1 MLFNHSCGIY
11 HFNIYCETKEAT
23 KTISRLMLMVSPIAN
38 LLIFSR
44 QITSLPSPFFST
56 QFSSLLTLHQVF
68 LTYRFSFSLTNL
80 HQAFT
85 KIPLDIINSQ
95 RIKNHLNHLDKK
107 ARTREKKLNGSA
119 KKKNKNQS
127 KLKKIKHYLMVGASP
142 DNSTDFMQKILS
154 LPSKNQPP

>member
-23 KTISRLMLMVSPIAN
+23 KTISLLMLMVSPIAN

-56 QFSSLLTLHQVF
+56 YFSSLLTLHQVF
-68 LTYRFSFSLTNL
+68 LTHGFSFSLTNIY
-80 HQAFT
+80 QGFT

-95 RIKNHLNHLDKK
+95 RIKNYLNHLDKK
-107 ARTREKKLNGSA
+107 ARTRKKKVNGSA
-119 KKKNKNQS
+119 EEKKKNQS
-127 KLKKIKHYLMVGASP
+127 KLKKVNHYLMAGVSP
-142 DNSTDFMQKILS
+142 AKPYRFHVENPLLTL
-154 LPSKNQPP
+154 